1 MCFLVNN
8 VTEVQ
13 TSADDGGEEKWK
25 GPKKVMVVSQ
35 IIKCLLAGVG
45 RFYTVVVVANLE
57 THQI

>member
-1 MCFLVNN
+1 MNN
-8 VTEVQ
+8 ATEVQ
-13 TSADDGGEEKWK
+13 TTADDGGEEKWK